1 MYWRTLLARDGV
13 TKLQRVIAHGS
24 VPSVGETVT
33 VKLLRRRTT
42 GKVTKVEPPT
52 EQQPLYSV
60 EIVSKL

>member
-24 VPSVGETVT
+24 PPSVGDVVT
-33 VKLLRRRTT
+33 VKLLRRRGT

-60 EIVSKL
+60 EIVVNL